1 MKGKVKIVK
10 YFNLSGVDDHFG
22 IGIIRG
28 EREVRRLVGAQRP
41 DGVHYLSDNV
51 SHTFSTMFFVSHPHN
66 VCDGSSI

>member
-1 MKGKVKIVK
+1 MKGKVEIVK

-41 DGVHYLSDNV
+41 DGVRYLSDKV
-51 SHTFSTMFFVSHPHN
+51 SHIHFQCHFYGFTSTQ
-66 VCDGSSI
+66 C

>member
-1 MKGKVKIVK
+1 MKGKVEIVK

-41 DGVHYLSDNV
+41 DGVHYLSDKV
-51 SHTFSTMFFVSHPHN
+51 SHTFSTVISVIMPPPWMKKKA
-66 VCDGSSI
+66 